1 MQKNVTI
8 FMTPQRLRRFLCAK
22 RAAGDVKKAGGVLP
36 RYLQRGNGVC
46 RGHCDDTRFCHA
58 IAKIQMAEW
67 YRFGISQRRTKILFA
82 DGNTKCG
89 GKRA

>member
-22 RAAGDVKKAGGVLP
+22 RAAGDVKKAEEF
-36 RYLQRGNGVC
+36 C
-46 RGHCDDTRFCHA
+46 RA
-58 IAKIQMAEW
+58 ICKGATECVAGIANAITQIQMAER
-67 YRFGISQRRTKILFA
+67 YRCGISQRRTKILFA
-82 DGNTKCG
+82 GGKTKCG